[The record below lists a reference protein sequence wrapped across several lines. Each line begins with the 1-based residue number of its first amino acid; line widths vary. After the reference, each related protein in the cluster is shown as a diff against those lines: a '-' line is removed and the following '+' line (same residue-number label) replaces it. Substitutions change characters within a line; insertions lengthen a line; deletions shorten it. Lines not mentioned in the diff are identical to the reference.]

1 MTIFIALAL
10 GDGMAQM
17 AGVCGEGVN
26 LTVYT
31 LYTTVFIYCIL
42 YRTQFNGLILQTITG
57 RVTLSAGFITKG

>member
-31 LYTTVFIYCIL
+31 LQYLYTVYCI
-42 YRTQFNGLILQTITG
+42 GLNLTG
-57 RVTLSAGFITKG
+57 

>member
-1 MTIFIALAL
+1 MKITIKNEKFQREKMTIFIALAL

-31 LYTTVFIYCIL
+31 LYTTVFIYCI
-42 YRTQFNGLILQTITG
+42 GLNLTG
-57 RVTLSAGFITKG
+57 